1 MRKSFIHWGLLFL
14 LLLVGCRLIA
24 ATARPIQHS
33 EDPGIKRSVTS
44 IASNKAVKRI
54 VHYDFVHEEIPKAF
68 DSLRIAFI
76 SDLHY
81 KSLFREEG
89 LNDLVRLLKE
99 QNVDLL
105 LMGGDYQEGCEYVRP
120 LFDSLAT
127 VKPPLG
133 IVAVLGNNDYE
144 RCYDEI
150 VNVMRANQIRL
161 LEHQVD
167 TLYKDGQRMM
177 IAGIRNPFDLSKNGH
192 SPTLSLSQSDFVIM
206 LVHTPDYAEDV
217 SIDHTDLVLAGHTH
231 GGQIR
236 LLGVAPALNSRY
248 GERFLTGLAMN
259 KHGVPVI
266 VTNGIGTSRINK
278 RIGAPAEIVLITLHC
293 K

>member
-14 LLLVGCRLIA
+14 LLLVGCKVIA
-24 ATARPIQHS
+24 ATARPIQYA
-33 EDPGIKRSVTS
+33 EDPEIKRSVTS

-54 VHYDFVHEEIPKAF
+54 VHYDFVHEEIPRAF

-89 LNDLVRLLKE
+89 LTDLVRLLKE

-150 VNVMRANQIRL
+150 VSVMRANQIRL

-167 TLYKDGQRMM
+167 TVYKDGQRMM
-177 IAGIRNPFDLSKNGH
+177 IAGIRNPFDLSQNGH
-192 SPTLSLSQSDFVIM
+192 SPTLSLSKSDFVIM

-236 LLGVAPALNSRY
+236 LFGVAPVLNSHY

-259 KHGVPVI
+259 KQGIPVI